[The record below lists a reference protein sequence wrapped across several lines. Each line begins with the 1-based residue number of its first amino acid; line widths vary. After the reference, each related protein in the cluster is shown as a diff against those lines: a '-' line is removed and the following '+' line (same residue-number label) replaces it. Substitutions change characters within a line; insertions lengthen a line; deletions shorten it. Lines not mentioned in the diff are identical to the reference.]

1 MYPAMGPAA
10 AAPVATEIGSEAPAR
25 LNASGEGV
33 GGARGIGGRCWIG
46 VKRVSSMG
54 LIGGTG
60 EKEEFV
66 AEEVPAMFLSLSSDT
81 KKDCR
86 IVCWIA
92 NELRGARFSTWR
104 S

>member
-1 MYPAMGPAA
+1 
-10 AAPVATEIGSEAPAR
+10 
-25 LNASGEGV
+25 
-33 GGARGIGGRCWIG
+33 
-46 VKRVSSMG
+46 MG

-66 AEEVPAMFLSLSSDT
+66 AEEVSAMFLSLSSDT

-86 IVCWIA
+86 IVWLIA